1 MSYRRVYINTA
12 EAIRTADVSAED
24 KSKVADAVAA
34 ALTEGEG
41 APDFDADRFK
51 AHATSET
58 DEKWA
63 YNRATGGFVPA
74 QAEGADDSEE
84 AVDA

>member
-1 MSYRRVYINTA
+1 MSYRRVYVNTA
-12 EAIRTADVSAED
+12 EAIRTLDVAPEV
-24 KSKVADAVAA
+24 KSLVADAVAA
-34 ALTEGEG
+34 KLTEGEG

-63 YNRATGGFVPA
+63 YNRANGLSVPE
-74 QAEGADDSEE
+74 QADASEDDEE